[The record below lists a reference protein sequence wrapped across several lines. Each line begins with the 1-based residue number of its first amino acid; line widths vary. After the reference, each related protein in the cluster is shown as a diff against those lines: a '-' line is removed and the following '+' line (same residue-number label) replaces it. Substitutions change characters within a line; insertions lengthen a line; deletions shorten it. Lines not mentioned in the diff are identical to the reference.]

1 VEDTRNADLARRG
14 FQCWNDRRFDDLLG
28 FFHEDAVWDMGPFG
42 VPDMAAFRGHVGLKR
57 FFAEWLQAFPDS
69 TIEVEDVEQEGDWTL
84 TGVLQLVT
92 GRASGTPVPFRYGG
106 IGHWRDG
113 RLDFVENHPD
123 LDRARTV
130 FERYASADDPV
141 QVRSDG
147 RTAP

>member
-1 VEDTRNADLARRG
+1 
-14 FQCWNDRRFDDLLG
+14 
-28 FFHEDAVWDMGPFG
+28 
-42 VPDMAAFRGHVGLKR
+42 MAAFRGHVGLKR

-69 TIEVEDVEQEGDWTL
+69 TIEVEDVEQRGDWTL
-84 TGVLQLVT
+84 TIVLQLVS
-92 GRASGTPVPFRYGG
+92 GKASGTPVPFRYGG

-123 LDRARTV
+123 LDRARTA
-130 FERYASADDPV
+130 FERYASADEPV